1 MQNSSS
7 RPAVRKPRPS
17 QATRPKPYEGFP
29 LFHHASGKWAKKV
42 LGKLHYFG
50 QVAGDEQ
57 GAKALTLWEERR
69 DDLYAGRKP
78 RPKDQQ
84 QGATVEYICNRF
96 LQAKEQ
102 QVQQGKLTQLSW
114 NDYKATCERLAA
126 EFGKSTRVSSLGSA
140 DFEKLQSSIAKTRG
154 PVATGNE
161 VQRVRVV
168 FKYAFD
174 DGLIDAPPRF
184 GSMFKRPD
192 RKTLLK
198 VRAKQFVERGEK
210 YIEAADLRRLI
221 EAADV
226 QLKAMI
232 LLAVNCGFGNSD
244 CGHLPVS
251 ALDLDGAWVNF
262 PRPKNGRPRRAKLWP
277 QTVAAIQAALAKR
290 PKPRTPAAE
299 PLVFVTKY
307 GAPWVKDDIIYGA
320 ITNAFKKLLQKLGM
334 SRKGVGFYTLRH
346 VHRTVSGRA
355 GDQPAS
361 NYIMGHSDGTMAET
375 YTRWQ
380 SEDDPRL
387 AAVCEHIRSWLFGT
401 AAKVAPVKP
410 KSKAKKPARE
420 KKSAG
425 DQFRIVG

>member
-1 MQNSSS
+1 M
-7 RPAVRKPRPS
+7 
-17 QATRPKPYEGFP
+17 
-29 LFHHASGKWAKKV
+29 
-42 LGKLHYFG
+42 HYFG
-50 QVAGDEQ
+50 QVAGDED
-57 GAKALTLWEERR
+57 GRKALTLWEERR

-96 LQAKEQ
+96 LYAKEL
-102 QVQQGKLTQLSW
+102 QVQQGNLTQLSW

-154 PVATGNE
+154 PVARGND

-168 FKYAFD
+168 FTYAFD
-174 DGLIDAPPRF
+174 AGDIDAPPRF
-184 GSMFKRPD
+184 GPMFKRPD

-198 VRAKQFVERGEK
+198 VSAKQFIERGEK
-210 YIEAADLRRLI
+210 YIEAADLRRLV
-221 EAADV
+221 EGADV

-251 ALDLDGAWVNF
+251 ALDMNGGWVTF

-277 QTVAAIQAALAKR
+277 ETQDAIKAALAKR

-299 PLVFVTKY
+299 PLLFVTKY
-307 GAPWVKDDIIYGA
+307 GAPWVKDDVIYGA
-320 ITNAFKKLLQKLGM
+320 ITNSFSKLLQKLGM
-334 SRKGVGFYTLRH
+334 RRKGIGFYTLRH

-355 GDQPAS
+355 GDQPAA
-361 NYIMGHSDGTMAET
+361 NYVMGHSDGTMAEN

-387 AAVCEHIRSWLFGT
+387 AAVCEHIRLWLFGT
-401 AAKVAPVKP
+401 AVKAAPDKPSKP
-410 KSKAKKPARE
+410 KRPAKPAR
-420 KKSAG
+420 KKTLESFSTG
-425 DQFRIVG
+425 HLRVVG